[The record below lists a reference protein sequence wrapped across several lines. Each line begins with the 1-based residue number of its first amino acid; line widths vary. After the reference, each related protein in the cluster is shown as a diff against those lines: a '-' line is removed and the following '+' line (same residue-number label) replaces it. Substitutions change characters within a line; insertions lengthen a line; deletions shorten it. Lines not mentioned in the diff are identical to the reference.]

1 MALEHLGFP
10 FTGPLSTH
18 TFNIDISRHPGLR
31 SFFPP
36 PPPTM
41 HSHWEPVG
49 RSRSASHHCNLARA
63 PSPVA
68 LSSHFQLCLET
79 TPPRHPPIPTPGIL
93 KALLALKEKSV
104 SSLLTHYPPQPAS
117 WLVIATRP
125 GVLPSAFA
133 FHFSYSANHRIPLIL
148 SAKPLL
154 NLNCLVHW
162 AAVIYYSFFLQ

>member
-79 TPPRHPPIPTPGIL
+79 TPPRHPPHPHPGHPESTPGPEGKVSIISPYTL
-93 KALLALKEKSV
+93 SSTTSFLACHSNQAWGPPL
-104 SSLLTHYPPQPAS
+104 SLRISLF
-117 WLVIATRP
+117 I
-125 GVLPSAFA
+125 
-133 FHFSYSANHRIPLIL
+133 FS
-148 SAKPLL
+148 
-154 NLNCLVHW
+154 
-162 AAVIYYSFFLQ
+162 